1 MTTKIEADTQTLAD
15 EVRQLRADFARLGD
29 TMRDLL
35 DHTGAEVRQSATAA
49 ADAAWSKA
57 KRTANTVVQEIDEK
71 PVASSLVALGIGV
84 VLGAILFSR
93 R

>member
-1 MTTKIEADTQTLAD
+1 MTTKIEADTQTLSD

-29 TMRDLL
+29 TMRDLV
-35 DHTGAEVRQSATAA
+35 DHTTNEVRQTATAA
-49 ADAAWSKA
+49 ADAAWGKA
-57 KRTANTVVQEIDEK
+57 KRTASSVVQEIDEK
-71 PVASSLVALGIGV
+71 PVASSLIALGVGV